1 MRLSALS
8 LIGITSLLAA
18 AEPASARDG
27 CGRGNYFNGSAC
39 VQQPYYEP
47 QPQYYEPRVQI
58 YQQPYGYGG
67 GYRQYGRQPYVGH
80 GGNCPNGYT
89 VQHGRCEPYRGR

>member
-8 LIGITSLLAA
+8 LIGITALLAA

-27 CGRGNYFNGSAC
+27 CGRGNYFNGRAC

-47 QPQYYEPRVQI
+47 QQQYYEPQI
-58 YQQPYGYGG
+58 YQQRSYGYGG
-67 GYRQYGRQPYVGH
+67 YRQPYVGH